1 MLTSVPVLW
10 FWRHHSTSKQGARLT
25 PLCVWGG
32 RPAQIWQ
39 EALKGALECEI
50 IQCHPRNT
58 PGLRGDKTDVSWWA
72 GGKYKPVCIIR
83 MPQKLVALRRSE
95 VGAIMHASYTC
106 CSLMPSR
113 SACEVKCENKQT
125 VSACEEQGACMH
137 VRPIASGEGVLVRQQ
152 VRQVYDTAV
161 ICLSFTTQ
169 NWYKIPHPN
178 IHVHIHVYNMYVH
191 VQNMTTTIC
200 SLEIVVFVLHTGM
213 SITIKTLGYVY
224 CTYTCI
230 MYTRNIN

>member
-1 MLTSVPVLW
+1 MPSACTSTCRSIHANKLATDIWDHANVSACSLILE
-10 FWRHHSTSKQGARLT
+10 A
-25 PLCVWGG
+25 PLHIQTRSEANASMCVGG
-32 RPAQIWQ
+32 RPAQLWQ

-113 SACEVKCENKQT
+113 GVCEIKCENKQT
-125 VSACEEQGACMH
+125 VSACEEQGTCMH
-137 VRPIASGEGVLVRQQ
+137 VRPIAAG
-152 VRQVYDTAV
+152 
-161 ICLSFTTQ
+161 
-169 NWYKIPHPN
+169 
-178 IHVHIHVYNMYVH
+178 
-191 VQNMTTTIC
+191 
-200 SLEIVVFVLHTGM
+200 
-213 SITIKTLGYVY
+213 GY
-224 CTYTCI
+224 
-230 MYTRNIN
+230 